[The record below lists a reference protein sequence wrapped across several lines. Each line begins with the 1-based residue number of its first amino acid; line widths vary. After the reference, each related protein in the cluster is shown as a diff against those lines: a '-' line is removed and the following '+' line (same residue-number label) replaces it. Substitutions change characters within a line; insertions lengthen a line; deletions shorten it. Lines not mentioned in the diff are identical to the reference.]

1 MPKYLR
7 NQTIRDERKETQRV
21 LFFQMRNNEEKRVSS
36 VFVDNR
42 RDSRRCRQPPYENV
56 EDERYMP
63 ATSGCCSAWKT
74 SCRHAQCN
82 EMRA

>member
-1 MPKYLR
+1 
-7 NQTIRDERKETQRV
+7 
-21 LFFQMRNNEEKRVSS
+21 
-36 VFVDNR
+36 
-42 RDSRRCRQPPYENV
+42 
-56 EDERYMP
+56 MP